1 LTGYFQTD
9 SKQIKNQEKERKN
22 MTDEVRLSDIL
33 ISSEPDQE
41 LEITVGNKSFVV
53 AYRKLSWLEKSACIS
68 KATDYS
74 FDEAKQAVKTEFLLD
89 VYYREALRRML
100 VKTPFPMGGAVL
112 DKLNTVV
119 GEQFATIIPKPFE
132 SEVAAN
138 LSSVSGPASTAD
150 SETSELS
157 EPQSS

>member
-1 LTGYFQTD
+1 
-9 SKQIKNQEKERKN
+9 

-33 ISSEPDQE
+33 ISSEAEQE
-41 LEITVGNKSFVV
+41 LEITVGNNSFKV

-74 FDEAKQAVKTEFLLD
+74 FDEATQALKTEFRLD
-89 VYYREALRRML
+89 VYYREALKKML

-119 GEQFATIIPKPFE
+119 GGQLATIIPLPFE
-132 SEVAAN
+132 NEVAEN
-138 LSSVSGPASTAD
+138 LSSASEPASTAD
-150 SETSELS
+150 SAISES
-157 EPQSS
+157 NVPQSS